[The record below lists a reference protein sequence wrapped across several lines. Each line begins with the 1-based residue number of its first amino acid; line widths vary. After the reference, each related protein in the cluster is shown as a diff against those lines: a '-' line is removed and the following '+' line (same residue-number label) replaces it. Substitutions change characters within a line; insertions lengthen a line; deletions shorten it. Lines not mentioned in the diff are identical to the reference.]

1 MHGRGLLRQVTA
13 VWDTVWARRNWASR
27 HAGSLRRW
35 RPVRTAHSWWRRVW
49 PPDLAAKG
57 EVARVECAV
66 HEVEVA
72 VSVEHFL
79 DEAAEVKHEEVDR
92 E

>member
-1 MHGRGLLRQVTA
+1 MA
-13 VWDTVWARRNWASR
+13 
-27 HAGSLRRW
+27 
-35 RPVRTAHSWWRRVW
+35 
-49 PPDLAAKG
+49 PDLAAKG
-57 EVARVECAV
+57 EVARVECV
-66 HEVEVA
+66 GREVEVA

>member
-1 MHGRGLLRQVTA
+1 MA
-13 VWDTVWARRNWASR
+13 
-27 HAGSLRRW
+27 
-35 RPVRTAHSWWRRVW
+35 
-49 PPDLAAKG
+49 PDLAAKR